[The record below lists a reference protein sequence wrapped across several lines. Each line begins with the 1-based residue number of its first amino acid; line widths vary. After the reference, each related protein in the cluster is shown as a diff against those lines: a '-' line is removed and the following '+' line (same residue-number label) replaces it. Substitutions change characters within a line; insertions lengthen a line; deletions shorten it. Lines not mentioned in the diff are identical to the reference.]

1 MNSKIIIFALL
12 QFMLVCTP
20 LVGQSAALDQDNDA
34 EQLSDIDRELYQDY
48 LKSRDPLILRN
59 YGIAAA
65 RERGRGRGRIRAIL
79 RQDDLLQELLTPE
92 AIRQGSILITDVGG
106 K

>member
-1 MNSKIIIFALL
+1 MNSKIIIVALQ

-20 LVGQSAALDQDNDA
+20 LVGQAAALEQFNDA
-34 EQLSDIDRELYQDY
+34 EQLSGIDRELYQDC
-48 LKSRDPLILRN
+48 LKRRDPLRLRN
-59 YGIAAA
+59 YGIAVA
-65 RERGRGRGRIRAIL
+65 RDRVQIRAIL